1 MKILYIL
8 CRVWWLAG
16 RSGWQSQV
24 KAMMRSTREAG
35 GGARDGRKATVLHS
49 AVNSGSRGTFDVV
62 LAALRERLTREEV
75 GVTLLLKVS
84 RISERLVLTPA
95 SFHAAKGSTTLKFS
109 HAQTGHATLRD
120 THPPQPKFC
129 LVLACR
135 PMNIRCPRR
144 ISRQGLR

>member
-109 HAQTGHATLRD
+109 APTTRVTQAP
-120 THPPQPKFC
+120 THK
-129 LVLACR
+129 LVT
-135 PMNIRCPRR
+135 RR
-144 ISRQGLR
+144 SETPTPLSQSFVWFMLVVP